1 MSTESRSS
9 TTDQAEVRRKP
20 EAYRKTEA
28 HQITVH
34 SLTVDVVRKAIKNLH
49 LGVYP
54 PDGRVRVAAPL
65 AVSDEAVRLAVIGK
79 LGWIKRQQSSF
90 RAQPRQGKREM
101 VSGESHYFLGQRYRL
116 RIVFSAGASKVV
128 LNKSRLELHMRPE
141 LAAEERERALQEWY
155 RARLKELVP
164 PLLDKWLPVLGV
176 EPAGWGIRKM
186 KTKWGSCN
194 TEARRI
200 WLNLELAKKPVQCLE
215 YILVH
220 ELSHLLERRHNDQF
234 RALMDQAMPLWR
246 LRRDEL
252 NQALLSCENWDY

>member
-1 MSTESRSS
+1 MSTELRSS
-9 TTDQAEVRRKP
+9 TTGQAEVSRKS
-20 EAYRKTEA
+20 ET
-28 HQITVH
+28 HQITVQ

-79 LGWIKRQQSSF
+79 LGWIKRQQARFS
-90 RAQPRQGKREM
+90 AQPRQGKREM

-116 RIVFSAGASKVV
+116 RIVFSAWASKVV

-220 ELSHLLERRHNDQF
+220 ELSHLLERRHNDRF

-252 NQALLSCENWDY
+252 NQAPLSCENWDY